1 MEERRITPRWWTR
14 EEGDAVRC
22 TLCFR
27 GCTLRS
33 GAAGFCGVRLNA
45 RGTLVSPW
53 LGRFCARAV
62 DPIEKKPLAHWRPG
76 TLIYSLG
83 SVGCTMA
90 CPFCQN
96 HEIAHPERPEALSR
110 AAAALRPE
118 ELALEVRNLGL
129 SSVAFTYNEPTLQAE
144 YILEASPLLRENG
157 IAVVLVTNGVMS
169 EPVASELLTCTDAA
183 NVDLKAFDTERYR
196 RLGGSLNSVKAN
208 IASWMRGGVHVE
220 LTHLVVPGLVDTGE
234 GFDAMTDWIAA
245 QSPSV
250 PLHLSRSF
258 PRLAPLRTADGHGA
272 PVLPGR
278 PGAGKAAACPPGERA
293 LTRFYESPMSPR
305 ISLTSRCRST
315 AAARAS

>member
-144 YILEASPLLRENG
+144 YILEAAPLLRENG

-169 EPVASELLTCTDAA
+169 EPAAMELLTCTDAA
-183 NVDLKAFDTERYR
+183 NVDLKAFDTER
-196 RLGGSLNSVKAN
+196 
-208 IASWMRGGVHVE
+208 
-220 LTHLVVPGLVDTGE
+220 
-234 GFDAMTDWIAA
+234 
-245 QSPSV
+245 
-250 PLHLSRSF
+250 
-258 PRLAPLRTADGHGA
+258 
-272 PVLPGR
+272 
-278 PGAGKAAACPPGERA
+278 
-293 LTRFYESPMSPR
+293 
-305 ISLTSRCRST
+305 
-315 AAARAS
+315 

>member
-1 MEERRITPRWWTR
+1 M
-14 EEGDAVRC
+14 V
-22 TLCFR
+22 
-27 GCTLRS
+27 
-33 GAAGFCGVRLNA
+33 GFCGVRLNV

-62 DPIEKKPLAHWRPG
+62 DPVEKKPLAHWRPG

-118 ELALEVRNLGL
+118 ELVLEIRNLGL

-144 YILEASPLLRENG
+144 YILEAAPLLRENG

-169 EPVASELLTCTDAA
+169 GPVASELLTCTDAA
-183 NVDLKAFDTERYR
+183 NVDLKTFDAERYR
-196 RLGGSLNSVKAN
+196 RLGGALDAVKSN
-208 IASWMRGGVHVE
+208 IAAWVRGGVHVE

-245 QSPSV
+245 LSPSV
-250 PLHLSRSF
+250 PLHLSRCF
-258 PRLAPLRTADGHGA
+258 PAWRHFVPPTDTELLYSLADRARGKLRHVYLGN
-272 PVLPGR
+272 VR
-278 PGAGKAAACPPGERA
+278 
-293 LTRFYESPMSPR
+293 
-305 ISLTSRCRST
+305 
-315 AAARAS
+315 

>member
-14 EEGDAVRC
+14 EEGDVVRC

-96 HEIAHPERPEALSR
+96 YLIAHPERPEALSR

-118 ELALEVRNLGL
+118 ALALEVRNLGL

-144 YILEASPLLRENG
+144 YILEAAPLLRENG

-169 EPVASELLTCTDAA
+169 EPAAMELLSCTDAA

-196 RLGGSLNSVKAN
+196 RLGGSLDAVKAN
-208 IASWMRGGVHVE
+208 IASWVRGGVHVE

-245 QSPSV
+245 LSPSV
-250 PLHLSRSF
+250 PLHLSRCF
-258 PRLAPLRTADGHGA
+258 PAWRHFAPPTDTELLYSLADRARGKLRHVHLGN
-272 PVLPGR
+272 VR
-278 PGAGKAAACPPGERA
+278 
-293 LTRFYESPMSPR
+293 
-305 ISLTSRCRST
+305 
-315 AAARAS
+315 